1 MDPFDQTSAP
11 LRLPPGQKRPLDK
24 TIIGACSVLSGAML
38 GLAMPNLV
46 GGEGILPM
54 VKAGLLAAGATIVSY
69 GVNRLAVERGA
80 PLAVVGYKSAA
91 VLSVVGILA
100 VGGGLFGATYSGLV
114 FRDVEQLRL
123 EAHGRDLATYAAAH
137 AEGAA
142 GASRIAPAMAAIR
155 DDLEAKFSCEV
166 TASCVSGKAKGGHGS
181 VARALDDKR
190 GRAAAL
196 LTQVEQGERGRA
208 TALRTINT
216 LQANYDRAVSA
227 EDLAARERRRVL
239 QGIDLELKQAVA
251 ALDEAVPVAL
261 LTAYGEELKG
271 GSEHPALAAILRGH
285 GASLDRVIA
294 GLPEKAPAAPAF
306 PRPTGVTDTFGYMGH
321 FSPIAAIAAVTEL
334 VTPVSIWWLTYLVLL
349 WGVTRDQPHPPRAP
363 SPEEVALHSVLPTLG
378 SIGRKRPAAFIEAPA
393 TTAPNADDDAAAD
406 PEPAPRG
413 YGRRPRTPNG
423 HAGVGKA

>member
-1 MDPFDQTSAP
+1 MNDPFDHSAAAP

-24 TIIGACSVLSGAML
+24 TIIAAGSVLSGAML
-38 GLAMPNLV
+38 GLAMPSLV
-46 GGEGILPM
+46 GGEGIMPL

-69 GVNRLAVERGA
+69 GINRLAVERGA

-100 VGGGLFGATYSGLV
+100 VGGGLFGATYPGLV
-114 FRDVEQLRL
+114 YRDVEQLRL
-123 EAHGRDLATYAAAH
+123 EAHGRALATYAATH

-155 DDLEAKFSCEV
+155 DDLEAKFACEV
-166 TASCVSGKAKGGHGS
+166 AASCVSGKAKGGHGS

-208 TALRTINT
+208 TALRTINA
-216 LQANYDRAVSA
+216 LQGSYDRAAAS
-227 EDLAARERRRVL
+227 EDLAGKEKRRVL

-251 ALDEAVPVAL
+251 VLDEAVPVAL
-261 LTAYGEELKG
+261 LTAYGEELKAG
-271 GSEHPALAAILRGH
+271 GEPALAAILRGH

-306 PRPTGVTDTFGYMGH
+306 PRPTGVSDTFFYTGH
-321 FSPIAAIAAVTEL
+321 FLPIAAIAAVTEL
-334 VTPVSIWWLTYLVLL
+334 VFPVSLWLYTYLVLS
-349 WGVTRDQPHPPRAP
+349 WVVTRDQPRPHRAP
-363 SPEEVALHSVLPTLG
+363 SPEEVALQAVLPTLG
-378 SIGRKRPAAFIEAPA
+378 SVARKRPVPLIEAPP
-393 TTAPNADDDAAAD
+393 TTVPGEDDDAPD

-413 YGRRPRTPNG
+413 YGRRTRTPNG
-423 HAGVGKA
+423 HAGTGKA

>member
-1 MDPFDQTSAP
+1 MDPLDQTSAP

-24 TIIGACSVLSGAML
+24 TIITAGSVLSGAML
-38 GLAMPNLV
+38 GFAMPSLV
-46 GGEGILPM
+46 GGAGIMPL

-100 VGGGLFGATYSGLV
+100 VGGGLFGATYPGLV

-155 DDLEAKFSCEV
+155 DDLEAKFACEV

-196 LTQVEQGERGRA
+196 FTQVEQGERGRA
-208 TALRTINT
+208 TAQRTINT
-216 LQANYDRAVSA
+216 LQANYDRAASS
-227 EDLAARERRRVL
+227 EDLAAREKRRAL

-294 GLPEKAPAAPAF
+294 GLPEKAAAAPAF
-306 PRPTGVTDTFGYMGH
+306 PRPTGVTDTFGYIAN
-321 FSPIAAIAAVTEL
+321 FLSIAAIAAVTEL
-334 VTPVSIWWLTYLVLL
+334 VFPLSLWIYSYLVLL
-349 WGVTRDQPHPPRAP
+349 WCVVRSHPRPPRAP

-378 SIGRKRPAAFIEAPA
+378 SIGRQRPAPFIEAPA
-393 TTAPNADDDAAAD
+393 TTAPDADDDD
-406 PEPAPRG
+406 PPVPAPRG
-413 YGRRPRTPNG
+413 YGRHPRTPNG